1 MLIGVVGDVHWC
13 TYASI
18 IRSRGEEF
26 STKLENSIKSVN
38 FAEDKLKGCDIVV
51 YAGDFFDRADITA
64 EEMSALRKIEWND
77 REHYFLVGNHEASDS
92 SLMYTTANA
101 LKNTGMYIIGE
112 HCYSITDRDFQLHFI
127 PYITEE
133 KRDDISTYL
142 DKDLDENGNYLKNI
156 VISHNDLKVNYGQY
170 KSKSGFEIE
179 DIEKN
184 CDLFIN
190 GHIHNFSKIT
200 DKVINIGNLSGIG
213 FGEDATKYPHNI
225 AIVNTDDLSVEF
237 IENPY
242 AFNFYKCDFT
252 ETGVEG
258 FDNFN
263 FKDNAVVSI
272 VCRDSCA
279 SEMRKRIQDSN
290 NIVESRL
297 IIKRDTTNEETHE
310 KELQCKDHLKM
321 FGDYVKET
329 YGVSDIEEEELL
341 GVTGGYNA

>member
-38 FAEDKLKGCDIVV
+38 FAEDRLSGCDIVV

-64 EEMSALRKIEWND
+64 EELSALRKIKWND
-77 REHYFLVGNHEASDS
+77 KDHFFLVGNHEASGN
-92 SLMYTTANA
+92 SLYYTTANA
-101 LKNTGMYIIGE
+101 LSGDGRYIIWE
-112 HCYSITDRDFQLHFI
+112 QCYNLTSEDFQLHFI
-127 PYITEE
+127 PYLTED
-133 KRDDISTYL
+133 KRDEISTYL
-142 DKDLDENGNYLKNI
+142 DKDLDENGKYLKQI
-156 VISHNDLKVNYGQY
+156 VISHNDLKVKYGKY
-170 KSKSGFEIE
+170 NSKSGFDIS
-179 DIEKN
+179 DIEEN

-200 DKVINIGNLSGIG
+200 DKVTNIGNLSGNG
-213 FGEDATKYPHNI
+213 FGEDAEKYPHNI
-225 AIVNTDDLSVEF
+225 AIIDTEDMSIEF

-258 FDNFN
+258 FDNFD

-272 VCRDSCA
+272 VCKDSCA
-279 SEMRKRIQDSN
+279 TEMRKRIQDSKK
-290 NIVESRL
+290 IVESRL
-297 IIKRDTTNEETHE
+297 IIKRDTLNAETHE
-310 KELQCKDHLKM
+310 EELQCKDHLKM

-341 GVTGGYNA
+341 GVIGGYNS